1 MQSPPCQWIFA
12 FFIYNLLIQKW
23 FNCSFTIDV
32 VIFLLISMK
41 SHKLVFLVLWDVEL
55 GAPTL
60 ASHMFKKIYVEI
72 KKETIP
78 NDHTH

>member
-1 MQSPPCQWIFA
+1 
-12 FFIYNLLIQKW
+12 
-23 FNCSFTIDV
+23 
-32 VIFLLISMK
+32 MK